1 MGDLLAMQVLD
12 YDFQVNKPQ
21 AYEEMVPESKAEP
34 EEVEMARKLIEAS
47 VAKKFDLAAYPDMYT
62 KRLTELVEAK
72 VAGKEIV
79 APPAAEH
86 AQVLNLMD
94 ALKQSVAQLG
104 PTPEAKLPKK
114 VASSQPAAKKAKRK
128 SS

>member
-1 MGDLLAMQVLD
+1 
-12 YDFQVNKPQ
+12 
-21 AYEEMVPESKAEP
+21 
-34 EEVEMARKLIEAS
+34 MARKLIEAS
-47 VAKKFDLAAYPDMYT
+47 AAKKFDLAAYPDMYT

-79 APPAAEH
+79 APPAVEH

-104 PTPEAKLPKK
+104 PTPEARPQKK
-114 VASSQPAAKKAKRK
+114 TVPSQPAAAKRRNGRVPEP
-128 SS
+128 SN

>member
-1 MGDLLAMQVLD
+1 MQVLD

-21 AYEEMVPESKAEP
+21 AYEEMVPETKAEP

-47 VAKKFDLAAYPDMYT
+47 AAKKFDLAAYPDMYT
-62 KRLTELVEAK
+62 KRLTDLVEAK

-104 PTPEAKLPKK
+104 TTPGGAPWIPFVIRARVRTIEESYLRAIL
-114 VASSQPAAKKAKRK
+114 
-128 SS
+128 

>member
-1 MGDLLAMQVLD
+1 VSDQE
-12 YDFQVNKPQ
+12 Q
-21 AYEEMVPESKAEP
+21 
-34 EEVEMARKLIEAS
+34 VEMGRKLMEAS
-47 VAKKFDLAAYPDMYT
+47 AANKFDLAAYPDMHT

-79 APPAAEH
+79 APPVVEH

-104 PTPEAKLPKK
+104 PTPEAKPQKK
-114 VASSQPAAKKAKRK
+114 VAPSQPGAKKAKRK

>member
-1 MGDLLAMQVLD
+1 MAK
-12 YDFQVNKPQ
+12 KP
-21 AYEEMVPESKAEP
+21 
-34 EEVEMARKLIEAS
+34 IEAS
-47 VAKKFDLAAYPDMYT
+47 AAKKFDLAAYPDMYT

-79 APPAAEH
+79 APPAVAH
-86 AQVLNLMD
+86 TQVLNLMD

-104 PTPEAKLPKK
+104 PTPKAKPPKK
-114 VASSQPAAKKAKRK
+114 TAPSQPAAKKARRK

>member
-1 MGDLLAMQVLD
+1 
-12 YDFQVNKPQ
+12 
-21 AYEEMVPESKAEP
+21 
-34 EEVEMARKLIEAS
+34 
-47 VAKKFDLAAYPDMYT
+47 
-62 KRLTELVEAK
+62 
-72 VAGKEIV
+72 V

-104 PTPEAKLPKK
+104 TTPEMKPAKK
-114 VASSQPAAKKAKRK
+114 VAPSQPAAVKKAVKRK

>member
-1 MGDLLAMQVLD
+1 MS
-12 YDFQVNKPQ
+12 
-21 AYEEMVPESKAEP
+21 ETKAEP

-47 VAKKFDLAAYPDMYT
+47 AAKKFDLAAYPDMYT

-79 APPAAEH
+79 APPAVEH
-86 AQVLNLMD
+86 GQVLNLMD

-104 PTPEAKLPKK
+104 PAEAKPAKK
-114 VASSQPAAKKAKRK
+114 TAPSTAVAKKAKRQ